1 MQVITPLDFENFI
14 ASPTNTL
21 KYRWLQMSLPIFIP
35 RIISRLSELPDLR
48 DLGRSTA
55 KGNIRIFVS
64 TEKTAYRLD

>member
-21 KYRWLQMSLPIFIP
+21 KYRWLQMAQPIFIL
-35 RIISRLSELPDLR
+35 RIVTHLSELPDLW

-64 TEKTAYRLD
+64 AEKTAYRLD